1 MPQKAPNELY
11 MSRHLIN
18 REGVFFNFF
27 GGGGRGG

>member
-18 REGVFFNFF
+18 REGVFLISL
-27 GGGGRGG
+27 GGGRGG